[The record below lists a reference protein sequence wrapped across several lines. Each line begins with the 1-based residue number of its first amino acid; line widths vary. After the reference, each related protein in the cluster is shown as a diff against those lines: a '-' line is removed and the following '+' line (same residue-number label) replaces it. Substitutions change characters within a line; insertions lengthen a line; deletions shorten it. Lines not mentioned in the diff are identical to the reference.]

1 MAGSGPERELPP
13 GHQWLYSTT
22 DRLLSKVDVYL
33 YQGSEPS
40 SLKITKNPD
49 GSFSQQIGGKT
60 RTMSTTTV
68 DGKTLYPAVD
78 VMGNLLDK
86 VVTGNDG
93 AYAFENLAK
102 GSYYIVLQDD
112 GDDYA
117 VTGGTRVLPFERLSI
132 TPEREDTKN
141 TLTQPGRDTDK
152 ALPEYQDT
160 DTADQGAAAMK
171 RTVIANNGSGITLPG
186 LTLSLIH
193 I

>member
-1 MAGSGPERELPP
+1 AING
-13 GHQWLYSTT
+13 YSTT

-60 RTMSTTTV
+60 RTMSATTV

-86 VVTGNDG
+86 VVTGTDG
-93 AYAFENLAK
+93 AYAFDNLAE
-102 GSYYIVLQDD
+102 GSYYIVLQDE

-117 VTGGTRVLPFERLSI
+117 VTGGTRVLPFERLS
-132 TPEREDTKN
+132 
-141 TLTQPGRDTDK
+141 
-152 ALPEYQDT
+152 
-160 DTADQGAAAMK
+160 
-171 RTVIANNGSGITLPG
+171 
-186 LTLSLIH
+186 
-193 I
+193 

>member
-13 GHQWLYSTT
+13 CHQWLQYHRPVAFQGGCIS
-22 DRLLSKVDVYL
+22 LSGKRASFFQDHQESGWKL
-33 YQGSEPS
+33 QSE
-40 SLKITKNPD
+40 
-49 GSFSQQIGGKT
+49 IGGKT

-93 AYAFENLAK
+93 AYAFDNLAE
-102 GSYYIVLQDD
+102 GSYYIVLQDE

-160 DTADQGAAAMK
+160 DTTDQGAARHEAYSD
-171 RTVIANNGSGITLPG
+171 R
-186 LTLSLIH
+186 
-193 I
+193 